1 MPPIHMKVHPPH
13 HHPQGVGAVTDGTG
27 APRGLATGVIDKLVE
42 TLVTKWKTKME
53 NHQRDISPVVDVLLA
68 PIANEIACR
77 FHGDQA
83 KKGRVMLTS
92 TSSNN
97 WATDEQRYKST
108 LTKKERESESGR
120 EPKGKRSN
128 YKETK

>member
-1 MPPIHMKVHPPH
+1 MPILQEGSDMPPIHMKVHPPH

-108 LTKKERESESGR
+108 LT
-120 EPKGKRSN
+120 
-128 YKETK
+128 ETLGSAAPMP